1 MKIMKNLE
9 ELKAEKLEIEE
20 KLESIKKEIRNQTE
34 LQTFSEFK
42 EDKYYR
48 VSFGT
53 TIWYFKFKK
62 ELCTLDTYS
71 KNIII
76 RKLIIHTF
84 SLATSK
90 YIISNN
96 EFIDLYNLSKSKIE
110 EISEEKFN
118 EIKKEIS
125 ERLNE
130 I

>member
-1 MKIMKNLE
+1 MEIMKNLE
-9 ELKAEKLEIEE
+9 ELKAEELEIEE
-20 KLESIKKEIRNQTE
+20 KLENIKKEIRNQTE

-84 SLATSK
+84 SLAASK

-125 ERLNE
+125 ERLSE

>member
-9 ELKAEKLEIEE
+9 ELKAQKLKVEEELENIE
-20 KLESIKKEIRNQTE
+20 KEIKNQIE
-34 LQTFSEFK
+34 LQTFSKFE

-48 VSFGT
+48 ISFGT

-84 SLATSK
+84 SLAASK
-90 YIISNN
+90 YIISNIERMIKN
-96 EFIDLYNLSKSKIE
+96 EKKLFIWCYRILYYFS
-110 EISEEKFN
+110 FN
-118 EIKKEIS
+118 RCDIYCFIGVD
-125 ERLNE
+125 
-130 I
+130 

>member
-20 KLESIKKEIRNQTE
+20 KLENIEKEIKNQIE
-34 LQTFSEFK
+34 LQTFSKFE
-42 EDKYYR
+42 EYKYYR
-48 VSFGT
+48 VSFGM

-62 ELCTLDTYS
+62 ESCTLDTYS

-76 RKLIIHTF
+76 KKLIIQTF
-84 SLATSK
+84 SLATNK

-96 EFIDLYNLSKSKIE
+96 EFIDLCNLSKSKIE

-125 ERLNE
+125 EELNK

>member
-20 KLESIKKEIRNQTE
+20 KLENIEKEIKNQIE
-34 LQTFSEFK
+34 LQTFSKFE

-62 ELCTLDTYS
+62 EFCTLDTYS

-76 RKLIIHTF
+76 KKLIIHTF
-84 SLATSK
+84 SLATNK

>member
-20 KLESIKKEIRNQTE
+20 KLENIEKEIRNQTE
-34 LQTFSEFK
+34 LQNFSEFK

-48 VSFGT
+48 ISFGT

-76 RKLIIHTF
+76 RKLIVHTF
-84 SLATSK
+84 SLAASK

>member
-9 ELKAEKLEIEE
+9 ELKAEELEIEE

-84 SLATSK
+84 SLAASK

-125 ERLNE
+125 ERLSE

>member
-9 ELKAEKLEIEE
+9 ELKAEKLKIEE
-20 KLESIKKEIRNQTE
+20 ELENIEKEIRNQTE
-34 LQTFSEFK
+34 LQIFSKFE

-48 VSFGT
+48 ISFGT

-76 RKLIIHTF
+76 RKLIVHTF
-84 SLATSK
+84 SLAASK

-125 ERLNE
+125 ERLSE

>member
-1 MKIMKNLE
+1 MNIMKNLE

-20 KLESIKKEIRNQTE
+20 KLENIEKEIRNQTE

-76 RKLIIHTF
+76 RKLIVHTF
-84 SLATSK
+84 SLAASK

-96 EFIDLYNLSKSKIE
+96 EFIDLYPFSTKY
-110 EISEEKFN
+110 
-118 EIKKEIS
+118 
-125 ERLNE
+125 
-130 I
+130 

>member
-1 MKIMKNLE
+1 MNIMKNLE

-20 KLESIKKEIRNQTE
+20 KLENIEKEIRNQTE

-76 RKLIIHTF
+76 RKLIVHTF
-84 SLATSK
+84 SLAASK

>member
-9 ELKAEKLEIEE
+9 ELKAEELEIEE
-20 KLESIKKEIRNQTE
+20 KLESIKKEIRNQIE

-84 SLATSK
+84 SLAASK

-125 ERLNE
+125 ERLSE

>member
-9 ELKAEKLEIEE
+9 ELKTEKLEIEE
-20 KLESIKKEIRNQTE
+20 KLENIEKEIKNQIE
-34 LQTFSEFK
+34 LQTFSKFE

-48 VSFGT
+48 VSFGM

-62 ELCTLDTYS
+62 ESCTLDTYS

-76 RKLIIHTF
+76 KKLIIQTF
-84 SLATSK
+84 SLATNK

-96 EFIDLYNLSKSKIE
+96 EFIDLCNLSKSKIE

-125 ERLNE
+125 EELNK

>member
-1 MKIMKNLE
+1 MKIMKNLG

-20 KLESIKKEIRNQTE
+20 KLENIEKEIKNQIE
-34 LQTFSEFK
+34 LQTFSKFE

-48 VSFGT
+48 VSFGM

-62 ELCTLDTYS
+62 ESCTLDTYS

-76 RKLIIHTF
+76 KKLIIQTF
-84 SLATSK
+84 SLATNK

-96 EFIDLYNLSKSKIE
+96 EFIDLCNLSKSKIE

-125 ERLNE
+125 EELNK

>member
-9 ELKAEKLEIEE
+9 ELKAEKLKIEE
-20 KLESIKKEIRNQTE
+20 KLENIEKEIRNQTE
-34 LQTFSEFK
+34 LQTFSKFE

-62 ELCTLDTYS
+62 ELCALDTYS

-76 RKLIIHTF
+76 KKLIIQTF
-84 SLATSK
+84 SLATNK

-96 EFIDLYNLSKSKIE
+96 EFIDLCNFSKSKIE

-125 ERLNE
+125 EELNK

>member
-20 KLESIKKEIRNQTE
+20 KLENIEKEIKNQIE
-34 LQTFSEFK
+34 LQTFSKFE

-48 VSFGT
+48 VSFGM

-62 ELCTLDTYS
+62 ESCTLDTYS

-76 RKLIIHTF
+76 KKLIIQTF
-84 SLATSK
+84 SLATNK

-96 EFIDLYNLSKSKIE
+96 EFIDLCNLSKSKIE

-125 ERLNE
+125 EELNK

>member
-20 KLESIKKEIRNQTE
+20 KLENIEKEIRNQAE

-76 RKLIIHTF
+76 RKLIVHTF
-84 SLATSK
+84 SLAASK

>member
-20 KLESIKKEIRNQTE
+20 KLENIEKEIRNQTE

-48 VSFGT
+48 ISFGT

-76 RKLIIHTF
+76 RKLIVHTF
-84 SLATSK
+84 SLAASK

-96 EFIDLYNLSKSKIE
+96 EFIDLYNLTKSKIE

>member
-9 ELKAEKLEIEE
+9 ELKAEELEIEE

-48 VSFGT
+48 ISFGT

-62 ELCTLDTYS
+62 DLCTLDTYS

-84 SLATSK
+84 SLASSK
-90 YIISNN
+90 YVISNN

>member
-20 KLESIKKEIRNQTE
+20 KLENIEKEIKNQIE
-34 LQTFSEFK
+34 LQTFSKFE

-48 VSFGT
+48 VSFGM

-62 ELCTLDTYS
+62 ESCTLDTYS

-76 RKLIIHTF
+76 KKLIIQTF
-84 SLATSK
+84 SLATNK

-96 EFIDLYNLSKSKIE
+96 EFMDLCNLSKSKID

-125 ERLNE
+125 EELNK

>member
-84 SLATSK
+84 SLAASK

>member
-20 KLESIKKEIRNQTE
+20 KLENIEKEIKNQIE
-34 LQTFSEFK
+34 LQTFSKFE

-48 VSFGT
+48 VSFGM

-62 ELCTLDTYS
+62 ESCTLDTYS

-76 RKLIIHTF
+76 KKLIIQTF
-84 SLATSK
+84 SLATNK

-96 EFIDLYNLSKSKIE
+96 EFIDLCNLSKSKIE

-118 EIKKEIS
+118 EIKKNP
-125 ERLNE
+125 L
-130 I
+130 

>member
-20 KLESIKKEIRNQTE
+20 KLENIEKEIKNQIE
-34 LQTFSEFK
+34 LQTFSKFE

-62 ELCTLDTYS
+62 ELCALDTYS

-76 RKLIIHTF
+76 KKLIIQTF
-84 SLATSK
+84 SLATNK

-96 EFIDLYNLSKSKIE
+96 EFIDLCNFSKSKIE

-125 ERLNE
+125 EELNK

>member
-9 ELKAEKLEIEE
+9 ELKAEKLKIEE
-20 KLESIKKEIRNQTE
+20 KLENIEKEIKNQIE
-34 LQTFSEFK
+34 LQTFSKFE

-53 TIWYFKFKK
+53 AIWYFKFKK
-62 ELCTLDTYS
+62 EFCTLDTYS

-76 RKLIIHTF
+76 KKLIIQTF
-84 SLATSK
+84 SLATNK

-96 EFIDLYNLSKSKIE
+96 EFIDLCNLSKSKIE

-125 ERLNE
+125 EELNK

>member
-9 ELKAEKLEIEE
+9 ELKVEKLEIEE
-20 KLESIKKEIRNQTE
+20 KLENIEKEIRNQTE
-34 LQTFSEFK
+34 LQTFSKFK

-76 RKLIIHTF
+76 RKLIVHTF
-84 SLATSK
+84 SLAASK

>member
-9 ELKAEKLEIEE
+9 ELKTEELEIEE

-71 KNIII
+71 KN
-76 RKLIIHTF
+76 
-84 SLATSK
+84 
-90 YIISNN
+90 
-96 EFIDLYNLSKSKIE
+96 FI
-110 EISEEKFN
+110 
-118 EIKKEIS
+118 IKKM
-125 ERLNE
+125 
-130 I
+130 

>member
-20 KLESIKKEIRNQTE
+20 KLENIEKEIRNQTE

-76 RKLIIHTF
+76 RKLIVHTF
-84 SLATSK
+84 SLAASK

>member
-9 ELKAEKLEIEE
+9 DLKAEKLKIEE
-20 KLESIKKEIRNQTE
+20 KLENIEKEIRNQIE

-48 VSFGT
+48 ISFGT

-62 ELCTLDTYS
+62 DLCTLDTYS

-76 RKLIIHTF
+76 KKLIIHTF
-84 SLATSK
+84 SLASSK
-90 YIISNN
+90 YVISNN

>member
-9 ELKAEKLEIEE
+9 ELKTEKLEIEE
-20 KLESIKKEIRNQTE
+20 KLENIEKEIKNQIE
-34 LQTFSEFK
+34 LQTFSKFE

-62 ELCTLDTYS
+62 EFCTLDTYS

-76 RKLIIHTF
+76 KKLIIQTF
-84 SLATSK
+84 SLATNK

-96 EFIDLYNLSKSKIE
+96 EFIDLCNLSKSKIE

-125 ERLNE
+125 EELNK

>member
-9 ELKAEKLEIEE
+9 ELKMEKLEIEE
-20 KLESIKKEIRNQTE
+20 KLENIEKEIKNQIE
-34 LQTFSEFK
+34 LQTFSKFE

-62 ELCTLDTYS
+62 EHCTLDVYS

-76 RKLIIHTF
+76 KKLIIQTF
-84 SLATSK
+84 SLATNK

-96 EFIDLYNLSKSKIE
+96 EFIDLCNLSKSKIE

>member
-1 MKIMKNLE
+1 MEIMKNLE

-20 KLESIKKEIRNQTE
+20 KLENIEKEIKNQIE
-34 LQTFSEFK
+34 LQTFSKFE

-62 ELCTLDTYS
+62 EFCTLDTYS

-76 RKLIIHTF
+76 KKLIIQTF
-84 SLATSK
+84 SLATNK

-125 ERLNE
+125 EELNK

>member
-9 ELKAEKLEIEE
+9 ELKAEKSEIEE
-20 KLESIKKEIRNQTE
+20 KLENIEKEIRNQTE

-76 RKLIIHTF
+76 RKLIVHTF
-84 SLATSK
+84 SLAASK

>member
-1 MKIMKNLE
+1 MNIMKNLE

-20 KLESIKKEIRNQTE
+20 KLENIEKEIRNQTE

-76 RKLIIHTF
+76 KKLIIHTF
-84 SLATSK
+84 SLASSK
-90 YIISNN
+90 YVISNN

>member
-9 ELKAEKLEIEE
+9 ELKAEKLKIEE
-20 KLESIKKEIRNQTE
+20 KLENIEKEIRNQIE
-34 LQTFSEFK
+34 LQTFSKFE

-48 VSFGT
+48 ISFGT

-76 RKLIIHTF
+76 KKLIIQTF
-84 SLATSK
+84 SLATNK

>member
-1 MKIMKNLE
+1 MKNLE

-20 KLESIKKEIRNQTE
+20 KLENIEKEIKNQIE
-34 LQTFSEFK
+34 LQIFSEFK

-48 VSFGT
+48 ISFGT

-62 ELCTLDTYS
+62 DLCTLDTYS

-76 RKLIIHTF
+76 KKLIIHTF
-84 SLATSK
+84 SLASSK

>member
-1 MKIMKNLE
+1 MEIMKNLE

-20 KLESIKKEIRNQTE
+20 KLENIKKEIKNQTE

-48 VSFGT
+48 ISFGT

-76 RKLIIHTF
+76 KKLIIHTF
-84 SLATSK
+84 SLASSK
-90 YIISNN
+90 YVISNN